1 MLKVASTV
9 GVPDRFELRLDHDNF
24 RWCRVKWRR
33 EGTLGIEF
41 E

>member
-9 GVPDRFELRLDHDNF
+9 GVPDRFELRLAHDNF

-33 EGTLGIEF
+33 EDALGIEF